1 MSAQDWAKRFDEG
14 YTPAESP
21 TRQAVLREALGDEYP
36 EGLDANSL
44 VTLSELQRYARDL
57 RVGDGD
63 LLVDAACGRGGP
75 GLWVAAQ
82 TGARLVGIDFAPSAI
97 EHARDRADHAGMSD
111 RAEFRVARFEET
123 GLADDAADAIMSIDA
138 LIFSEDKPAAFRELH
153 RILRPDA
160 RFVFSS
166 WDYSGQV
173 PWRPLMLDDHGPLL
187 EETGFD
193 VLAYDETEDWKGRQ
207 TAFSD
212 GVLERVDQIAAELG
226 TDPEESRAR
235 IEQMREGMATITRRV
250 FVVAVK
256 RARA

>member
-1 MSAQDWAKRFDEG
+1 MSAQDWAKRFDDS

-21 TRQAVLREALGDEYP
+21 TRQAVMREALGDEYP
-36 EGLDANSL
+36 EGLDPNSF

-63 LLVDAACGRGGP
+63 LLADAACGRGGP

-97 EHARDRADHAGMSD
+97 EYARDRAEAAGMSD

-123 GLADDAADAIMSIDA
+123 GLADAAADAIMSVDA
-138 LIFSEDKPAAFRELH
+138 LIFSEDKPAAVRELH
-153 RILRPDA
+153 RILRPGG

-173 PWRPLMLDDHGPLL
+173 PWRPLMLDDHRPCSRKRASTSSPTTRPR
-187 EETGFD
+187 TG
-193 VLAYDETEDWKGRQ
+193 
-207 TAFSD
+207 
-212 GVLERVDQIAAELG
+212 
-226 TDPEESRAR
+226 
-235 IEQMREGMATITRRV
+235 RRV
-250 FVVAVK
+250 KPRSPTGYSNGSTRSPWSSAPIRRSRGRGSSRCAK
-256 RARA
+256 EWQR

>member
-1 MSAQDWAKRFDEG
+1 MSAQDWAKRFDDS

-21 TRQAVLREALGDEYP
+21 TRQAVLRRALGDKYP
-36 EGLDANSL
+36 EGLDANSF
-44 VTLSELQRYARDL
+44 VSLSELRRYTRDL
-57 RVGDGD
+57 GVGDGD

-97 EHARDRADHAGMSD
+97 EHARARAEAAGMSD
-111 RAEFRVARFEET
+111 RAELRVARFAET

-138 LIFSEDKPAAFRELH
+138 PIFSEDKPASFRELH
-153 RILRPDA
+153 RILRPGG

-173 PWRPLMLDDHGPLL
+173 PWRPLMLDDHRPLL

-193 VLAYDETEDWKGRQ
+193 VLAYDETENWKARQ
-207 TAFSD
+207 TAFAD
-212 GVLERVDQIAAELG
+212 GVLERVDQIAPELG
-226 TDPEESRAR
+226 SDPEESRAR

-256 RARA
+256 RP